1 MKIQHKLFRVLIPF
15 LTIVLL
21 LGNGQRAE
29 AKKYYSLQNIG
40 VAGCTTDRTDYG
52 ILSIRGNNMKYVV
65 YKKSYNSCEW
75 EQVGDVKTAKL
86 TSATRYY
93 MGDSQKVSPSLKNNQ
108 KKDWRNDRK
117 QINRND
123 RVSKYVTP
131 KSIDTEKWICRV
143 RKTIVKKNI
152 SGRNN
157 EIRVA
162 RGKVTKVVI
171 GLSY

>member
-1 MKIQHKLFRVLIPF
+1 MKLLHKVFRVLIPF

-21 LGNGQRAE
+21 LGNGQKVE

-40 VAGCTTDRTDYG
+40 LTGCTTDRTDYG
-52 ILSIRGNNMKYVV
+52 ILSIRGNKMKYVV
-65 YKKSYNSCEW
+65 YKRSYNSCEW
-75 EQVGDVKTAKL
+75 EQVGDVKTATL

-93 MGDSQKVSPSLKNNQ
+93 MGDSQKVSPSLKNGPT
-108 KKDWRNDRK
+108 KDWRNDKK
-117 QINRND
+117 QTKRND
-123 RVSKYVTP
+123 RGSRYITS

-143 RKTIVKKNI
+143 RKGIVKKNI

-157 EIRVA
+157 EIRIA